1 MAVIKADLAIGG
13 RQIKGTFNG
22 YYINN
27 VGQWNIAGAVQYIA
41 YCDKADESPVLL
53 LQSPKLPQIG
63 NLYVEGGTVFRRI
76 IYKDATPRYIGPEGR
91 YFKWEIT
98 YTLEGVNSQE
108 TVNSSEENGETAEDS
123 VLISFS
129 ITSEKET
136 YNAAYDL
143 DGKPNCNS
151 LGEFYADPIA
161 FNTAIVNFN
170 FTRKEY
176 RNPLWKIDAFFETHN
191 MLPYWGFP
199 PGRFKVAEITADAER
214 RLSGTEWNVNYK
226 LQYRRRGWTTEKAN
240 TGYYCLEDGYVVR
253 ATNDDGSPTDAP
265 VILNADGTRWT
276 SGTIPVQYFRTTY
289 PADFA
294 RLRLPNPFK
303 L

>member
-1 MAVIKADLAIGG
+1 MAVIKAELAIGG

-27 VGQWNIAGAVQYIA
+27 IGQWNIAGSIQYIV
-41 YCDKADESPVLL
+41 YSDKADESPVLL
-53 LQSPKLPQIG
+53 LQSKKLPQIG

-91 YFKWEIT
+91 YYKWEVN

-108 TVNSSEENGETAEDS
+108 TINGDEDGETVEDS
-123 VLISFS
+123 VLINFS

-136 YNAAYDL
+136 YSSAYDL
-143 DGKPNCNS
+143 DGAPNCNS
-151 LGEFYADPIA
+151 IGEYFADPIT
-161 FNTAIVNFN
+161 FHTAIVNFN
-170 FTRKEY
+170 FRRKEY
-176 RNPLWKIDAFFETHN
+176 SNPLRKIDAFFETHN
-191 MLPYWGFP
+191 NAPFWGFP
-199 PGRFKVAEITADAER
+199 EGRFKVAEITADAEQ
-214 RLSGTEWNVNYK
+214 RLSGTEWDVNYK

-240 TGYYCLEDGYVVR
+240 TGYYCVDGGGVVR
-253 ATNDDGSPTDAP
+253 AYNSDGSPTDAP

-276 SGTIPVQYFRTTY
+276 SGAVPVRNFRTTY
-289 PADFA
+289 PADFN
-294 RLRLPNPFK
+294 RLNLPNPFT